1 MKQLQHLVTQLEN
14 AVPKTN
20 KYNSDVSTKPV
31 GWHIEH
37 SLLVINKIIE
47 TVMKSNPA
55 DFESKFQLKRA
66 LIFALQIIPRGRAK
80 APSSVVPVSEISS
93 LSIQENLIITRKNLE
108 KFAEL
113 TGNYFFEHPMFQKL
127 NVKQTEKFLCIH
139 TKHHLKIIQD
149 ILQ

>member
-1 MKQLQHLVTQLEN
+1 MKQLQRLVVQLEN

-20 KYNSDVSTKPV
+20 KYNMDVSTKQV

-37 SLLVINKIIE
+37 SVLVINKVIE
-47 TVMKSNPA
+47 SVLHSNPA
-55 DFESKFQLKRA
+55 EFESKFQLKRT
-66 LIFALQIIPRGRAK
+66 LIFALQIIPRGKAK
-80 APSSVVPVSEISS
+80 APNAVVPTSEISS

-149 ILQ
+149 IIQ